1 MRDTGTVSCRT
12 GYAAQARQ
20 PREPAIMHPMRL
32 LALRN
37 TTSPTRESNR
47 VQDGAHEKSRDLKG
61 KQCRRGRK
69 GAIAASEGSN
79 GPTHQQTAPAVK
91 LV

>member
-1 MRDTGTVSCRT
+1 MRDTGTVSYST

-37 TTSPTRESNR
+37 TTSPPRVSNR
-47 VQDGAHEKSRDLKG
+47 VQDGAPDKSRDLKG
-61 KQCRRGRK
+61 KK
-69 GAIAASEGSN
+69 
-79 GPTHQQTAPAVK
+79 
-91 LV
+91 